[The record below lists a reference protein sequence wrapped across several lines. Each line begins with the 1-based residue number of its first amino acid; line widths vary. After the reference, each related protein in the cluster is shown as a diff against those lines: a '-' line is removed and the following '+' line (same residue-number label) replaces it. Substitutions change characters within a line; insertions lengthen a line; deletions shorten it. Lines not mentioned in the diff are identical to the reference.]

1 MRRQAPEETTLDLVA
16 EGGASIVS
24 FNMSED
30 DLEHIMRQSYTMT
43 SSDGGLVPMGDGK
56 PHPRSYGAHAR
67 KLERY
72 VRNRKVVSLESAVR
86 SMTSLPATVFGLT
99 NRGVIQTGAWADL
112 AIFEPG
118 DIHETA
124 TYTDPHQ
131 VAQGMHAVIVNGIV
145 VIENG
150 KFTSAAPG
158 RVLSKN

>member
-1 MRRQAPEETTLDLVA
+1 
-16 EGGASIVS
+16 
-24 FNMSED
+24 
-30 DLEHIMRQSYTMT
+30 
-43 SSDGGLVPMGDGK
+43 
-56 PHPRSYGAHAR
+56 
-67 KLERY
+67 
-72 VRNRKVVSLESAVR
+72 
-86 SMTSLPATVFGLT
+86 MTSLPATVFGLT

-124 TYTDPHQ
+124 TYNDPHQ
-131 VAQGMHAVIVNGIV
+131 VAQGMYAVVVNGIV